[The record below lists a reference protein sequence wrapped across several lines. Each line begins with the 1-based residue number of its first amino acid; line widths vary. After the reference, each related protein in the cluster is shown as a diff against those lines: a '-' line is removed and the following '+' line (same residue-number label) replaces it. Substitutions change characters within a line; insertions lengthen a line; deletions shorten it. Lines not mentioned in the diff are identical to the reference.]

1 MLEPVP
7 LLVEPDIVEP
17 VPLCMLPP
25 EVLPPEVLPPA
36 EPLAEPPVLCAIAGA
51 AANASIASEVLTIF
65 ICISPAASCDV
76 QDRSA

>member
-17 VPLCMLPP
+17 VPLCM
-25 EVLPPEVLPPA
+25 LPPEVLPPA